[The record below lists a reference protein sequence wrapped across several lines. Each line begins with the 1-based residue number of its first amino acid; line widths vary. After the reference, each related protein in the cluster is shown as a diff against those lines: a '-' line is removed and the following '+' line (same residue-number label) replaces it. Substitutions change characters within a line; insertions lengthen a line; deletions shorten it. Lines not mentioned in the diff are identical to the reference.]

1 MKNLKELTQQYKEA
15 FINLMDSYLENG
27 YLISSN
33 GQMDI
38 QNYND
43 IKEVC
48 SMLCI
53 DTDEIEEKYNF

>member
-15 FINLMDSYLENG
+15 FINLMDRYLENG

-43 IKEVC
+43 LKEVC
-48 SMLCI
+48 NQLCI